1 MMESQPTE
9 GAAAKTTGGAA
20 ALTNQWRNFLHERLA
35 PEELKEYRLQESIRV
50 RRHQHR
56 QERTMSQEE
65 LLEHRAKMAASK
77 REQRRKRQ
85 RDDETP
91 DEEAARKS
99 YERDRKRE
107 QRRRKNESQADC
119 IPLQNKRPQ
128 SEEEPLTQGNNDTSS
143 LLLHEPQTSFVVSTQ
158 WIMCRPDLQDRGTCH
173 FHADYRL
180 PSSPETDS

>member
-1 MMESQPTE
+1 VTVVMESQPTE
-9 GAAAKTTGGAA
+9 EAADKTTGGAA
-20 ALTNQWRNFLHERLA
+20 ALTNQWRHALHERI
-35 PEELKEYRLQESIRV
+35 PPKEHRLQESIRV

-85 RDDETP
+85 RADETP

-107 QRRRKNESQADC
+107 QRRRKNKSQPDC
-119 IPLQNKRPQ
+119 IPLQNNRPQ
-128 SEEEPLTQGNNDTSS
+128 LEEEPLIRGNKDMSS
-143 LLLHEPQTSFVVSTQ
+143 LLRQQPQTSFVVSTQ
-158 WIMCRPDLQDRGTCH
+158 WIMCRPELQDRGTCH
-173 FHADYRL
+173 FHVAYLSLPRL
-180 PSSPETDS
+180 IPE